1 MCKTY
6 FSCCCYAATTTNTIT
21 RMFQLR
27 IRRSKAIIAP
37 SISKNNNT
45 KKNVR
50 FNECVA
56 VNEIPTHRN
65 FTFEERVSVKSAC
78 PATTTTTT
86 TTIARMLQLRIRRSK
101 AIAIIAPSSISKNN
115 NTKKNVRFNECVAV
129 NEIPIHRNFTFEERV
144 SVKPTSSATT
154 TTTTT
159 ITRMFQ
165 LRIRRSKAIAIIA
178 PSSISKNNN
187 NNNNNTKVK
196 NVVRFNNCITVNE
209 IPTHHNL
216 TFEERSS
223 VWYTKKEY
231 RSFREDKYASC
242 RHQKRLLLS
251 TTTKRKDNRWS
262 TNACNSCDGSKN
274 RFPLKP
280 MRH

>member
-1 MCKTY
+1 
-6 FSCCCYAATTTNTIT
+6 
-21 RMFQLR
+21 MFQLR

-37 SISKNNNT
+37 SIYKNNNT

-144 SVKPTSSATT
+144 SVKPTCPATTT

-159 ITRMFQ
+159 ITITRMFQ
-165 LRIRRSKAIAIIA
+165 SRIRRSKAIAIIT
-178 PSSISKNNN
+178 PSSIFKNNN
-187 NNNNNTKVK
+187 INTKVK

-209 IPTHHNL
+209 IPSHRNF
-216 TFEERSS
+216 TFEERAS

-231 RSFREDKYASC
+231 RSFREDKYASS

-251 TTTKRKDNRWS
+251 TTTSKRKDNRWS